1 MVSIQN
7 AKQQVYQGRQ
17 FADIVRHTTPGQR
30 AVLSHM
36 LRTGTITLA
45 DYTLVQALAL
55 SKASWAYAVA
65 AHGLD
70 DHERQLVWFG
80 RALIADFIH
89 RTPSDADVD
98 RVIARL
104 GQERVWAALDRATAP
119 TRANAVR
126 ASQNGRH
133 AAA

>member
-7 AKQQVYQGRQ
+7 ANQQVYRGRQ
-17 FADIVRHTTPGQR
+17 LADIARHATPGQR

-36 LRTGTITLA
+36 LRTGKIALTNCTF
-45 DYTLVQALAL
+45 VQALAL
-55 SKASWAYAVA
+55 SRASWAYAVA

-70 DHERQLVWFG
+70 DHERQLVWFE
-80 RALIADFIH
+80 RALITDFLH
-89 RTPSDADVD
+89 RTPSDADID

-104 GQERVWAALDRATAP
+104 GQDRVWAALDRATAP
-119 TRANAVR
+119 GVH
-126 ASQNGRH
+126 H